1 MMSEDKAKKVADR
14 IAARLQSSENA
25 GSYDGADWDN
35 LQSRL
40 DQMYRDIRAGKPTP
54 KIETQPNSTV
64 ISKAK
69 PAAPQGAAVLHPSQ
83 ERFNINEA
91 IVDELVEFFE
101 QEKACSLEPSGKP
114 CDHCSMC
121 SSRGF

>member
-1 MMSEDKAKKVADR
+1 MTSEDKAKKVADR
-14 IAARLQSSENA
+14 IAERLRTSESAAN
-25 GSYDGADWDN
+25 YDGNWDD

-40 DQMYRDIRAGKPTP
+40 DRMYQDISSGSPAP
-54 KIETQPNSTV
+54 KMETQTHSVFTP
-64 ISKAK
+64 KAK
-69 PAAPQGAAVLHPSQ
+69 PLVQITASHPSQ

-101 QEKACSLEPSGKP
+101 KEKACSFEPNGKP
-114 CDHCSMC
+114 CDHCAMC

>member
-1 MMSEDKAKKVADR
+1 MAGEDKARKVADR
-14 IAARLQSSENA
+14 IAARLQSSETA
-25 GSYDGADWDN
+25 SGYTDGSDWDS

-40 DQMYRDIRAGKPTP
+40 DSMYHDIRAGKAAP
-54 KIETQPNSTV
+54 KMETQPAFTP
-64 ISKAK
+64 KAK
-69 PAAPQGAAVLHPSQ
+69 PLVQITSALHPSQ

-101 QEKACSLEPSGKP
+101 KEKACSFEPNGKP
-114 CDHCSMC
+114 CDHCAMC

>member
-1 MMSEDKAKKVADR
+1 MSNEDKAKKVADR
-14 IAARLQSSENA
+14 IAERLQTSESANNYE
-25 GSYDGADWDN
+25 GNWDD

-40 DQMYRDIRAGKPTP
+40 DHMYQDIRAGNPAAKMPAQTQNIFTP
-54 KIETQPNSTV
+54 
-64 ISKAK
+64 KAK
-69 PAAPQGAAVLHPSQ
+69 PLVQITSSHPSQ

-101 QEKACSLEPSGKP
+101 KEKACSFEPDGKP
-114 CDHCSMC
+114 CDHCAMC